1 MASNLLLDL
10 MPGHVREELLD
21 SGADLCVPAGQG
33 VAQELLGGTHVF
45 IVTKGIAAK
54 FQRAENG
61 RISEVGMVGAE
72 GMFPASA
79 LLQVPAAPHIILSLT
94 GDLIGRRIR
103 TKDFHRIVEESAA
116 AVLLLQKYIY
126 AFITQ
131 ISSNIVSSEQNHV
144 TSRLARWLLM
154 FHDRV
159 ADDDIPVTHDMLAHM
174 TFSHRPTAIS
184 PEAIKAAIRV
194 NRPSAISTPATSSM
208 TPAAISIAGNGPGI
222 WNGIGN
228 ARNLTVACS
237 RNSSPATIRK
247 AASARG
253 DQRTRLG
260 INFSYRPV
268 SLRRASG
275 SIRPSTRSLSA

>member
-174 TFSHRPTAIS
+174 TFSHRPTVTNALIAMREQGLIDAS
-184 PEAIKAAIRV
+184 RGRIRIRSRDGLWRLCGGSYGLSERYWQQHIGPFGKDRLTENFAA
-194 NRPSAISTPATSSM
+194 A
-208 TPAAISIAGNGPGI
+208 
-222 WNGIGN
+222 
-228 ARNLTVACS
+228 
-237 RNSSPATIRK
+237 
-247 AASARG
+247 
-253 DQRTRLG
+253 
-260 INFSYRPV
+260 
-268 SLRRASG
+268 
-275 SIRPSTRSLSA
+275 